1 MPFAGVEGAEE
12 AVVAGVKVEA
22 KDPANNVAEL
32 LLVEDVFA
40 LLVCVVGVTEG

>member
-22 KDPANNVAEL
+22 KDPADNVAEL
-32 LLVEDVFA
+32 LLLEEDVF
-40 LLVCVVGVTEG
+40 VCRDCIGVV